1 MANGFKTGGRQ
12 AGTPNRNS
20 LAIRLSAAQHA
31 GDAVEL
37 LARLM
42 AEGETGAIKLA
53 AAKELLD
60 RAGGKTVG
68 AETIE
73 KFERIERN
81 RDKPMKSLDEILKGS
96 F

>member
-1 MANGFKTGGRQ
+1 MATGHKTGGRQ

-31 GDAVEL
+31 GDAVAL

-42 AEGETGAIKLA
+42 ENGESDAIKLA

-60 RAGGKTVG
+60 RAGGKTVD
-68 AETIE
+68 AEIIE
-73 KFERIERN
+73 KFERTERN
-81 RDKPMKSLDEILKGS
+81 RDRPAQSIDEILAGK

>member
-12 AGTPNRNS
+12 AGTPNRHS

-31 GDAVEL
+31 DEAVAL

-42 AEGETGAIKLA
+42 TESENDAIKLA

-60 RAGGKTVG
+60 RAGGKTVD
-68 AETIE
+68 AETVE
-73 KFERIERN
+73 KFERAERN
-81 RDKPMKSLDEILKGS
+81 RDKPIKSLDDILKES
-96 F
+96 Y